1 MKKYRIILV
10 CILVLGITSVGVLSN
25 TVFVDAANNECS
37 AGYTDTNYISKLNY
51 EVNGNVVSYTG
62 AEGLLYS
69 TSFDGTQYPAN
80 EDGTFS
86 FTIPDAEMSSR
97 ITVYFYLAESDGVCD
112 SGKEVGNNTIYAD
125 TSSRNQL
132 YDNAL
137 CVNYRNKWSKN
148 ETMKDAV
155 SYCFTEEV
163 SVQYSYDEVASW
175 IREAESLYEM
185 SQSGSTEIVQDPS
198 YTNVD
203 DVKDTDKLVC
213 DAFSNTNYEK
223 MNKYSHIETNTVNSC
238 TTTCKEEIEVNFS
251 DPVATQPGLCF
262 QYLIEIKSKVDCDS
276 KYTAPKPGRP
286 AVCVPTARCVASN
299 GYQSDK
305 GGPVEDFDACVQE
318 CDGGEYSQKCIDSCY
333 TKVYGEED
341 DILNEKVD
349 VQTTFEPIPTI
360 LTNDTTILDS
370 NTQTTKL
377 ANGCLTPWNVSGTG
391 QAQALYEQHQKDP
404 GGKYSGS
411 KWIPSK
417 SGCSSK
423 IGQFYFRSLGSTI
436 QTIREAK
443 GWYSDSQG
451 RKQYAAGSNGF
462 LVRTKMNGST
472 NVCDDTCRWINKC
485 GSNTVLTQYLA
496 NKQYQEELAKWEK
509 NKAAC
514 ESKALECSS
523 ERTDYEIIVEN
534 KDNNDT
540 SENIEDWTE
549 SFNAHQNMNSNT
561 VIDDWV
567 GANSKTFESM
577 VWLATGTCE
586 DTGAYEEGNDE
597 LWNYHNI
604 ITFPGT
610 WINNKTGRP
619 VHSIEPG
626 NEDFYTY
633 VGNEY
638 CTKLNSIPVN
648 TAWYDFVVNQGGDAS
663 SLTDT
668 EKSEITADIEYNIK
682 GSIDNYGYFGWNFDV
697 SCFYA
702 IGDDITEKCPS
713 DDPDCDT
720 KPNGNDGSNDDYVAE
735 DFKFRPISL
744 NTLFPS
750 NDGSNNSREA
760 GFNWTCDATNLENE
774 DYPVQPVALLED
786 IQRLGDDV
794 YTDEYVDYEFNLTSE
809 DMDRIRAYNKDND
822 GDYDKPVYESQNISI
837 GNNKTAGITVYK
849 SAFLHKYLGKGVMVK
864 SGIIGCNNQD
874 GDACQGIIEDTRGC
888 MREYQAQASLL
899 KGVK

>member
-10 CILVLGITSVGVLSN
+10 CILVLGIASVGVLSN
-25 TVFVDAANNECS
+25 TVFVEAANNECS
-37 AGYTDTNYISKLNY
+37 ETYTNSNYISKLNY

-112 SGKEVGNNTIYAD
+112 GGKEVGNNTLYAD
-125 TSSRNQL
+125 TSGRNQL

-148 ETMKDAV
+148 ETMRDAV
-155 SYCFTEEV
+155 SYCFAEEV
-163 SVQYSYDEVASW
+163 SIQYSYDEVASW
-175 IREAESLYEM
+175 ISEAESLYEM

-203 DVKDTDKLVC
+203 DVKNTDKLVC

-262 QYLIEIKSKVDCDS
+262 QYLIEIKSKVECDS
-276 KYTAPKPGRP
+276 KYAAPKPGRP
-286 AVCVPTARCVASN
+286 AVCVPTAKCVASN
-299 GYQSDK
+299 GYESNK

-341 DILNEKVD
+341 ATSNKKVN
-349 VQTTFEPIPTI
+349 VQTTFEPMPSI
-360 LTNDTTILDS
+360 LTADYSILNS
-370 NTQTTKL
+370 NQNITKL
-377 ANGCLTPWNVSGTG
+377 ANGCLTPFNTTDAV
-391 QAQALYEQHQKDP
+391 ALYEQHQRDP
-404 GGKYSGS
+404 GGKYVGGRWEKS
-411 KWIPSK
+411 KTGCPSDL
-417 SGCSSK
+417 
-423 IGQFYFRSLGSTI
+423 GQFYFRSVASTR
-436 QTIREAK
+436 QTINEVH
-443 GWYSDSQG
+443 GWYSDSHG
-451 RKQYAAGSNGF
+451 KKQYAADDRGF
-462 LVRTKMNGST
+462 LVRTKINGYT
-472 NVCDDTCRWINKC
+472 NVCKDTCSWINNC

-496 NKQYQEELAKWEK
+496 EKQYQEELAEWEK

-523 ERTDYEIIVEN
+523 ERTDYEIVVEN

-540 SENIEDWTE
+540 DENKEDWTE
-549 SFNAHQNMNSNT
+549 NFNAHQNMNSST

-567 GANSKTFESM
+567 GANSQTFESM

-586 DTGAYEEGNDE
+586 DGKDE
-597 LWNYHNI
+597 PWNYHNI

-648 TAWYDFVVNQGGDAS
+648 TAWYDFIVNQGGDSS

-668 EKSEITADIEYNIK
+668 EKSEITADIEYNIQ
-682 GSIDNYGYFGWNFDV
+682 GSIDNYGYFGWNFDI

-702 IGDDITEKCPS
+702 IGDDITEKCPA
-713 DDPDCDT
+713 DDPNCDT
-720 KPNGNDGSNDDYVAE
+720 NPNGNDGGDDEYVAE
-735 DFKFRPISL
+735 DYKFRPVSL
-744 NTLFPS
+744 DTLFPS

-774 DYPVQPVALLED
+774 DYPVQPVALLEQ
-786 IQRLGDDV
+786 IESLGDSV
-794 YTDEYVDYEFNLTSE
+794 YNDKYIDYEFNLTSE
-809 DMDRIRAYNKDND
+809 DMDRIRAYNRDND
-822 GDYDKPVYESQNISI
+822 GDYDKPVYESQSISI
-837 GNNKTAGITVYK
+837 GNSKTAGITVYK
-849 SAFLHKYLGKGVMVK
+849 SPFLHKYLGNDVMVK
-864 SGIIGCNNQD
+864 SGLIGCNNQD
-874 GDACQGIIEDTRGC
+874 GDTCQGIVEDTRGC
-888 MREYQAQASLL
+888 MREYQAQASVL
-899 KGVK
+899 KGAR